1 MASVS
6 QENIASEKANF
17 KNSVLDQDRSPLL
30 SGMNPSQINAVKH
43 GDGPA
48 LILAGAGSGKTRVIT
63 HRIAHLI
70 QECEVLPSKV
80 LAVTF
85 TNKAAREMQERVR
98 DLLRGQSRDIWI
110 TTFHSMGARILRK
123 HEDKIGFTAGSGDS
137 FTIMNPSSQKTRVKR
152 ILEEL
157 NMDSKRFTP
166 THVLNQISLWKGDW
180 KNPNDLDSRLEDS
193 RLIQVY
199 ERYQQESMQS
209 RTLDFDDLLFQ
220 LVKLFNSFPDML
232 DTYQDQFQYIMVD
245 EFQDTNAIQYHLIR
259 LLSKK
264 HLNVC
269 VVGDEDQAIYSWR
282 GAKIRYILDFE
293 KDFSSDLNPV
303 IRFQLNTNYRC
314 PKACLEAANE
324 LIQNN
329 QQRTENK
336 ARLLASKEGEGLI
349 PYELSDHYLDEPRK
363 VLFEIKRLV
372 QEGNSF
378 GSITILYR
386 THAQSRVFEQ
396 ELIREGIPYQIFG
409 GARFFQRA
417 EILDILS
424 YLSILHNPFDKDSLL
439 RIINVPARGIGA
451 KSVEKLEKF
460 SKGHS
465 IPPLLAL
472 EAIDTVSR
480 SVQEKFVSFYNLYLA
495 LCGEMEAGK
504 SLRGLIESILDK
516 TCYMKYLKDKDEEE
530 RCLNLEELLSMAAE
544 YELEENP
551 TLEGFLEKATL
562 LSPIDDFEQDLGMVT
577 LMTLHNAKGL
587 EFDHVFMVGM
597 EEELFPHKNSLDS
610 PERLEEERRL
620 CYVGIT
626 RTMKELFLSGARM
639 RMVHGETRFQVPSRF
654 LREIGDKFL
663 VRV

>member
-1 MASVS
+1 MPSTILENASPEPVF
-6 QENIASEKANF
+6 SEEPSLHQN
-17 KNSVLDQDRSPLL
+17 NSLLL
-30 SGMNPSQINAVKH
+30 SGMNSSQVDAVKH

-70 QECEVLPSKV
+70 QECEIPPAKI

-98 DLLRGQSRDIWI
+98 ELLRGQSRDIWI

-123 HEDKIGFTAGSGDS
+123 HEEKLGFTAGGGES

-180 KNPNDLDSRLEDS
+180 KSPEDLDSRQEDA
-193 RLIQVY
+193 RIIQVY
-199 ERYQQESMQS
+199 ERYQQESMQN

-220 LVKLFNSFPDML
+220 LVKLFNSFPEILEM
-232 DTYQDQFQYIMVD
+232 YQDQFQYIMVD

-264 HLNVC
+264 HYNVC

-293 KDFSSDLNPV
+293 QDFSSPLNPV
-303 IRFQLNTNYRC
+303 VRFQLNTNYRC
-314 PKACLEAANE
+314 PRACLEAANE

-336 ARLLASKEGEGLI
+336 ARLVASKGGESLI

-363 VLFEIKRLV
+363 VLYEIKRLA

-439 RIINVPARGIGA
+439 RILNVPARGIGA

-460 SKGHS
+460 SAGHS

-480 SVQEKFVSFYNLYLA
+480 SVQEKFLGFYNLYLS
-495 LCGEMEAGK
+495 LSEDLESGK
-504 SLRGLIESILDK
+504 SLRALLESILEK
-516 TCYMKYLKDKDEEE
+516 TSYMKYLKDKDEEE
-530 RCLNLEELLSMAAE
+530 RCQNLEELLSMAAE
-544 YELEENP
+544 YEMEENP

-562 LSPIDDFEQDLGMVT
+562 LSPIDDFEQNLGMVT

-597 EEELFPHKNSLDS
+597 EEELFPHKNSLEN

-639 RMVHGETRFQVPSRF
+639 RMVHGETRFQIPSRF
-654 LREIGDKFL
+654 LREIGDKYL